1 MYLLKKLVKA
11 RTYDDDSFLF
21 RLIYLENL
29 IYKKIN
35 KILQVTNNNDI
46 QYERKDIKSN
56 GFQEVAS
63 GKELSVIS
71 NEDITYAE
79 IIEDDKSWA
88 EENHPN
94 FIDSNTS
101 AISFE
106 EITAKN
112 IIPTFCDNILTISH
126 QNFIGAVTKVA
137 EQFF

>member
-56 GFQEVAS
+56 GF
-63 GKELSVIS
+63 
-71 NEDITYAE
+71 
-79 IIEDDKSWA
+79 
-88 EENHPN
+88 
-94 FIDSNTS
+94 
-101 AISFE
+101 
-106 EITAKN
+106 
-112 IIPTFCDNILTISH
+112 
-126 QNFIGAVTKVA
+126 
-137 EQFF
+137 